1 MSLGQQ
7 LIDFLEQR
15 REKKTKSLAGPLG
28 DFYRSGGN
36 ARLVDAPVRTGD
48 IVIDV
53 GGFKGDW
60 TAKMLVRYGCRSEV
74 YEPVPEFTDHCR
86 QLFAH
91 NSLVKVHAA
100 GVGGSTRLTTFHMA
114 QDGTSEF
121 INPDNQ
127 SQTLTTQILD
137 IAQIINELGADQIA
151 CLKLNIE
158 GGEYE
163 VLERLIETGQ
173 IARIRSLLIQFHRQ
187 PADYEARYQ
196 ALQSQLAM
204 THTCEWR
211 YLMVW
216 EKWLLR

>member
-7 LIDFLEQR
+7 LIEFLEQR
-15 REKKTKSLAGPLG
+15 REKKKKALIGPMG
-28 DFYRSGGN
+28 DFYRAGGN
-36 ARLVDAPVRTGD
+36 ALVFDAPVRTGD
-48 IVIDV
+48 IVIDA
-53 GGFKGDW
+53 GGFEGDW
-60 TAKMLVRYGCRSEV
+60 TAKMLVRYGCRSEI
-74 YEPVPEFTDHCR
+74 YEPVPEFADHCR
-86 QLFAH
+86 QVFAR

-100 GVGGSTRLTTFHMA
+100 GVGGSTRLTSFHIA

-121 INPDNQ
+121 INAGNQ

-137 IAQIINELGADQIA
+137 IAQIINELDTDQIA

-173 IARIRSLLIQFHRQ
+173 IARLRSLVIQFHRQ

-196 ALQSQLAM
+196 ALQSQLAT

-211 YLMVW
+211 YPMVW
-216 EKWLLR
+216 EKWLLQ